1 MKERE
6 EDTMENDVDG
16 QVRLLMVETM
26 QHAIFPQL
34 YFNIKKLLN
43 SNLVDTY
50 LLLFIFVFLI
60 I

>member
-16 QVRLLMVETM
+16 QVRLLMVKTM
-26 QHAIFPQL
+26 QHAIFPKL